1 MCRLLHTLWFG
12 ITVVVAVKAVFRA
25 VWRISGGSD
34 GRAGA
39 LAQLSKFG
47 CKLVFLVDCLRRTE
61 GG

>member
-1 MCRLLHTLWFG
+1 MWRLLHTLWFG
-12 ITVVVAVKAVFRA
+12 ITVVVVFKAVFRA
-25 VWRISGGSD
+25 VCRMSGGSD

-47 CKLVFLVDCLRRTE
+47 CKLVFLVECLRRTK

>member
-1 MCRLLHTLWFG
+1 MLFG
-12 ITVVVAVKAVFRA
+12 IAVVVVFKAVFRA
-25 VWRISGGSD
+25 VSRISGGSD